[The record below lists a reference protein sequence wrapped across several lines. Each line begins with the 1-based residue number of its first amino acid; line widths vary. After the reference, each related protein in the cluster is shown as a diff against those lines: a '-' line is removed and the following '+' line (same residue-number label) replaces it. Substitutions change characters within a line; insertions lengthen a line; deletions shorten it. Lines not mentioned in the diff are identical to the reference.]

1 MQIRLE
7 AETLHT
13 LFFNIMK
20 IAFPDSDFREAKNA
34 LSLLNPGGAASS
46 AAAASTKHSS
56 SGHKRRSGTNET
68 EQHGSGHS
76 RHNQPSSVNKIPNR
90 SQSSRP
96 ERDSRH
102 SGSGSRDQLLDGAGL
117 IHPSDLVIV
126 KKKRQERARS
136 SIGSPSSSAR
146 AGPLSPGNPGR
157 AGPAPSP
164 RGARTPF
171 QRDAH
176 PSQQLMHSAGWGGH
190 SVQHLDHGDSSS
202 TPGIG
207 DIQWAKPTKRLR
219 TDSGKRRPS
228 HM

>member
-1 MQIRLE
+1 MQIRVE

-20 IAFPDSDFREAKNA
+20 IAFPDSDFREAKNVS
-34 LSLLNPGGAASS
+34 SLMNPGGAAGS
-46 AAAASTKHSS
+46 ASAPSTKHTS
-56 SGHKRRSGTNET
+56 SGLKRRSSTSEA
-68 EQHGSGHS
+68 EQHGSGHA
-76 RHNQPSSVNKIPNR
+76 RHNQPSSVNKAPSR
-90 SQSSRP
+90 SHSSRP
-96 ERDSRH
+96 ERQ
-102 SGSGSRDQLLDGAGL
+102 SGSGSRDQLLDDSGL

-126 KKKRQERARS
+126 KKKRQDRGRC
-136 SIGSPSSSAR
+136 SIGSPSSSGR
-146 AGPLSPGNPGR
+146 AGALSPGNPGR

-171 QRDAH
+171 QRDPH

-190 SVQHLDHGDSSS
+190 SLQQSDHGGSLSSPS
-202 TPGIG
+202 IG
-207 DIQWAKPTKRLR
+207 DIQWAKPVKRLR